1 MNGSTIIH
9 WGIQKNPGKAKTPL
23 KSFWTSLQ
31 YPQNTLQT
39 LSKYSSILFETLWKL
54 SWNLEIHFK
63 LPWDLSITPLELP
76 WHTCTSIKYSWHT
89 HKIPLRQLLIF
100 FEASL
105 KHPWLKRPWNIL
117 YTSIK
122 LPKNILANFL
132 KRPVYLLI
140 TFVFLSISMHFKTS
154 TCKSCIDVLDGQLW
168 KQYNN
173 SPFPPYYLISTFPIF
188 PILSYVACIFCFL
201 YIC

>member
-1 MNGSTIIH
+1 MGLQLYIGAYKKI
-9 WGIQKNPGKAKTPL
+9 PGKPKLPWKAFELLCNTLRTPCKL
-23 KSFWTSLQ
+23 
-31 YPQNTLQT
+31 YQNTLQ
-39 LSKYSSILFETLWKL
+39 SSLKH

-122 LPKNILANFL
+122 LPKNGLAYFL